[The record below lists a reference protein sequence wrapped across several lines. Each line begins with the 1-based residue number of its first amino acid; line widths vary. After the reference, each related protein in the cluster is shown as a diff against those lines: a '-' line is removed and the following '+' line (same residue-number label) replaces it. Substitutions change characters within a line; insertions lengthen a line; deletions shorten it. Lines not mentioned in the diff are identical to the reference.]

1 MCADPT
7 QLGRALLEAA
17 LNLEVKNEWPVA
29 VELLIFSHSSFTLA
43 CDVENIGQILNHA
56 RSLIDKLLLDQQWI
70 LITRLTTG
78 IQRYTEMSYV
88 FELLKEHDQFE
99 YLLRKGMDRLPLL
112 RQALLDFLRPNCL
125 ENRELFRLVALHFH
139 MHAEVAGMWQDEANG
154 LLKPIISQAFKSII
168 KTSKKPA
175 GSPLPKT
182 VDLSPAKKSSTSWS
196 LEATNLPTSTSLP
209 MLKAG
214 PEIKKILT
222 SAMHNLAHAT
232 EYFLQ
237 VSLAPSLLFRLVN
250 KRCLL
255 A

>member
-1 MCADPT
+1 M
-7 QLGRALLEAA
+7 EAA
-17 LNLEVKNEWPVA
+17 LNLVQNNEWPVA

-43 CDVENIGQILNHA
+43 CDVENIGQILSQT
-56 RSLIDKLLLDQQWI
+56 RCFIDKLLLDQQWI

-139 MHAEVAGMWQDEANG
+139 MHAEVAGMWQEEANG
-154 LLKPIISQAFKSII
+154 LLKPVIDLAFRSIL
-168 KTSKKPA
+168 KTNKKPI

-182 VDLSPAKKSSTSWS
+182 VDSSPVKKSISHWS
-196 LEATNLPTSTSLP
+196 LEATVATSTTTILP

-214 PEIKKILT
+214 PEIKKVLT
-222 SAMHNLAHAT
+222 SAMHNLAHAA

-237 VSLAPSLLFRLVN
+237 VSIESVLDCWL
-250 KRCLL
+250 
-255 A
+255 

>member
-1 MCADPT
+1 
-7 QLGRALLEAA
+7 
-17 LNLEVKNEWPVA
+17 
-29 VELLIFSHSSFTLA
+29 
-43 CDVENIGQILNHA
+43 
-56 RSLIDKLLLDQQWI
+56 
-70 LITRLTTG
+70 
-78 IQRYTEMSYV
+78 MSYV

-154 LLKPIISQAFKSII
+154 LLKPVIDLAFRSIL
-168 KTSKKPA
+168 KTNKKPI

-182 VDLSPAKKSSTSWS
+182 VDSSPVKKSISNWS
-196 LEATNLPTSTSLP
+196 LEATVATSTTTILP

-214 PEIKKILT
+214 PEIKKVLT
-222 SAMHNLAHAT
+222 SAMHNLAHAA

-237 VSLAPSLLFRLVN
+237 VSIESVLD
-250 KRCLL
+250 C
-255 A
+255 